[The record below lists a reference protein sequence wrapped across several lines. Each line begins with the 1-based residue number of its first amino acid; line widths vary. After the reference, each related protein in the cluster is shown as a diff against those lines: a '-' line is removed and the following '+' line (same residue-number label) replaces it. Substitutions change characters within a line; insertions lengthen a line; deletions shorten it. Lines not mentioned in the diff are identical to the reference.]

1 MNTDKQL
8 MTVGQLQEEL
18 VELEEENMDGA
29 LNAENLTLNLYKPL
43 YEYHDA
49 LYRLWE
55 ENDYGHNFKD
65 FVIEVFDMKIKKGKV
80 AILIE
85 LGS

>member
-1 MNTDKQL
+1 M
-8 MTVGQLQEEL
+8 G
-18 VELEEENMDGA
+18 
-29 LNAENLTLNLYKPL
+29 
-43 YEYHDA
+43 
-49 LYRLWE
+49 E

-80 AILIE
+80 VILIE